1 MKTDAHIIVITV
13 LLYKYI
19 ILSSVHLYIYTVIN
33 KNENDKIK

>member
-1 MKTDAHIIVITV
+1 METDVHMLIITI

-19 ILSSVHLYIYTVIN
+19 ILSSVHLYMYTVIN